1 MVQEKKSKR
10 LSRKLQKSYVIKTDI
25 DELSDVLCELLK
37 LLNIEELHIMTYKDR
52 IDVFATKEMTPLH
65 VELYERFF
73 SLHPDDAEKEEFD
86 ESGIRQLIYADRVTK
101 RKLIQTHISYIT
113 YDFELGD
120 VTDIVYK
127 V

>member
-1 MVQEKKSKR
+1 MKGRYYMVQEKKSKR

-65 VELYERFF
+65 VELYERYF
-73 SLHPDDAEKEEFD
+73 SLHPDDVEKEELLK
-86 ESGIRQLIYADRVTK
+86 EQIYQD
-101 RKLIQTHISYIT
+101 
-113 YDFELGD
+113 
-120 VTDIVYK
+120 
-127 V
+127 

>member
-25 DELSDVLCELLK
+25 DELSDVLYELLK

-65 VELYERFF
+65 VVLYERFF
-73 SLHPDDAEKEEFD
+73 SLQPDDAEKEELLK
-86 ESGIRQLIYADRVTK
+86 EQIYQD
-101 RKLIQTHISYIT
+101 
-113 YDFELGD
+113 
-120 VTDIVYK
+120 
-127 V
+127 